1 MHIYYIYRYTRP
13 SVLLY
18 CSYRVY
24 MKHIEFRFR
33 NYWYSQAFLSDASVD
48 LVISSGR
55 LPAIFLSPRQITLV
69 TLRNNRRGRRTIGF
83 GGICGRHTRELQV
96 L

>member
-1 MHIYYIYRYTRP
+1 
-13 SVLLY
+13 
-18 CSYRVY
+18 

-33 NYWYSQAFLSDASVD
+33 NYWYSQDFLSDVSVD
-48 LVISSGR
+48 LVVSSGM
-55 LPAIFLSPRQITLV
+55 LPVIFMSPRQKTLV

-83 GGICGRHTRELQV
+83 GGICGRRTHELQV